1 MSSSQYTIII
11 EKLIKRTRE
20 NAVAWAETGNP
31 NEFAAV
37 FAEFSLAM
45 KYISENARRDTI
57 LFSIR
62 SKQAKVIDQF
72 SVGADLGA
80 TWDEVVELYFAA
92 RRRALS
98 IDDAIN
104 TIITALDEETPG
116 IPSSKDVIA
125 TAEAP
130 VEHVP
135 TPNPPVERAFDEDA
149 RGPSATLPLRHR
161 IRTEKLPRSA

>member
-1 MSSSQYTIII
+1 MSSSQYTLII

-20 NAVAWAETGNP
+20 NAVAWTETGNP
-31 NEFAAV
+31 NEFAAA

-45 KYISENARRDTI
+45 RYISESARRDTI

-62 SKQAKVIDQF
+62 SQQAKIIDQF

-104 TIITALDEETPG
+104 TIINELDTDAAG
-116 IPSSKDVIA
+116 TSASSD
-125 TAEAP
+125 P
-130 VEHVP
+130 V
-135 TPNPPVERAFDEDA
+135 TRASAPVERAADDDA
-149 RGPSATLPLRHR
+149 RGPSATLPLRYKT
-161 IRTEKLPRSA
+161 RTEKLPRSA